1 MDVEKEKRS
10 SETLGN
16 LTSSRGYPREPWHS
30 TPVKKNLFGNE
41 ETPEVSSAKLRDVNR
56 TRLAGYTPQNLSK
69 PLSSISSQDFQT
81 PVNGFEISTMQR
93 QRLELQLLI
102 AELKDRDQELNAMAA
117 AHQKQLLSWEQDRQR
132 VLILE
137 QRCARLEDE
146 LQKRNEMIRAL
157 SKTTKVV
164 EAREKDAYRELN
176 STQQQLHELNQT
188 QLNTSR
194 HQQDLEEKNQSLNST
209 VMMLSSQ
216 VGQLQVR
223 EEELGTML
231 RLKDKDMIEATSH
244 ILELSGRL
252 CELEKSLDDLR
263 TRENEAQRETV
274 EHKNRFRESR
284 HENTQLKAELREK
297 TMENNRQTEEL
308 IRLKQENQL
317 LKKDLSVAEL
327 QLLSEDKSWKDELL
341 ELSRSKQ
348 ARGESELLCLRQVCE
363 NQQNDLQ
370 LLKLNLECVRETLR
384 HHEGQRSLGRTDSGL
399 GASHVIEYSDQQET
413 EIDTGLISSLQNHST
428 GRNVPSDLTQHPRV
442 EAETQTDFV
451 CDFDRTKNPEVT
463 EQAAVGNG
471 VENNV
476 CAKDTCA
483 VSQGTIC
490 EQEMTEKENPARE
503 NSCDESGNPTDIQTH
518 RVYCEPGAGLD
529 FVAVIDYD
537 PDTGTPVCVVDVD
550 VSPIFCATDLSRLNL
565 DCPSPLPES
574 GRGPSRLHESALCIE
589 FYGNEEG
596 YSSSTSRLQRLLAES
611 REMVATLENSS
622 GKPVSQAQSPTNTNA
637 VCQPQSNHD
646 NGSRHSQSS
655 THSQE
660 DSKRSL
666 ESDS

>member
-16 LTSSRGYPREPWHS
+16 LSSSRAYPRGPWHS
-30 TPVKKNLFGNE
+30 TPVKKNLFGSE
-41 ETPEVSSAKLRDVNR
+41 ESPEVSSAKLRDVNR
-56 TRLAGYTPQNLSK
+56 TRLAGFTPQNLSK
-69 PLSSISSQDFQT
+69 PLPYISSQDFQT
-81 PVNGFEISTMQR
+81 PVKGLEISTMQR

-157 SKTTKVV
+157 SKRTKVV

-194 HQQDLEEKNQSLNST
+194 HQQDMEEKNQSLNST
-209 VMMLSSQ
+209 VQRLSSQ
-216 VGQLQVR
+216 VGTLQAR

-263 TRENEAQRETV
+263 TRESKAQRETD
-274 EHKNRFRESR
+274 EHKNCFRESR

-297 TMENNRQTEEL
+297 TMENNRQTEEI
-308 IRLKQENQL
+308 IRLKQDNQL
-317 LKKDLSVAEL
+317 LRKDLSSAEL
-327 QLLSEDKSWKDELL
+327 QLLNEDKSWKDELL

-348 ARGESELLCLRQVCE
+348 ARSESELLCLRQVCD

-370 LLKLNLECVRETLR
+370 LLKLNLESVRETLR
-384 HHEGQRSLGRTDSGL
+384 HQEGQRSHGRTDSGL

-428 GRNVPSDLTQHPRV
+428 SRNVPSDFTQHPIV

-451 CDFDRTKNPEVT
+451 CDFDCTKNPEVT
-463 EQAAVGNG
+463 EQAAVGNA
-471 VENNV
+471 VENN
-476 CAKDTCA
+476 AKDTCEK
-483 VSQGTIC
+483 GR
-490 EQEMTEKENPARE
+490 TEKENSAKE
-503 NSCDESGNPTDIQTH
+503 NSCDESGNPRDIHTH

-550 VSPIFCATDLSRLNL
+550 VSQIFCAADLSRLHL

-589 FYGNEEG
+589 FFGNEEG

-622 GKPVSQAQSPTNTNA
+622 GKSVSPTQSPTNTNA
-637 VCQPQSNHD
+637 VFQPQSSHD
-646 NGSRHSQSS
+646 NGGHQSQSS
-655 THSQE
+655 TSSQE
-660 DSKRSL
+660 DSKRSP

>member
-1 MDVEKEKRS
+1 MDVDKEKRN

-16 LTSSRGYPREPWHS
+16 LSSSRGYPRGPWHS
-30 TPVKKNLFGNE
+30 TPVKKNLFGPN

-56 TRLAGYTPQNLSK
+56 TRLAGFTPQNLSK
-69 PLSSISSQDFQT
+69 PLPYISSQDFQT
-81 PVNGFEISTMQR
+81 PVKGLEISTMQR

-157 SKTTKVV
+157 SKNTKVV

-209 VMMLSSQ
+209 IMRLSSQ
-216 VGQLQVR
+216 VGHLQAR
-223 EEELGTML
+223 EEELGTTL

-263 TRENEAQRETV
+263 TRESKAQRETD
-274 EHKNRFRESR
+274 EHKNCFRESR

-317 LKKDLSVAEL
+317 LRKDLSSAEL
-327 QLLSEDKSWKDELL
+327 QLLNEDKSWKDELL

-348 ARGESELLCLRQVCE
+348 ARSESELLCLRQVCD

-370 LLKLNLECVRETLR
+370 LLKLNLESVRETLR
-384 HHEGQRSLGRTDSGL
+384 HQEGQRSLGS
-399 GASHVIEYSDQQET
+399 
-413 EIDTGLISSLQNHST
+413 
-428 GRNVPSDLTQHPRV
+428 
-442 EAETQTDFV
+442 
-451 CDFDRTKNPEVT
+451 
-463 EQAAVGNG
+463 
-471 VENNV
+471 
-476 CAKDTCA
+476 
-483 VSQGTIC
+483 
-490 EQEMTEKENPARE
+490 
-503 NSCDESGNPTDIQTH
+503 
-518 RVYCEPGAGLD
+518 
-529 FVAVIDYD
+529 
-537 PDTGTPVCVVDVD
+537 
-550 VSPIFCATDLSRLNL
+550 ATDLSHLHL

-589 FYGNEEG
+589 FFGNEEG

-622 GKPVSQAQSPTNTNA
+622 GKPVSRTQSPTNTNA
-637 VCQPQSNHD
+637 VCQPQSSHD
-646 NGSRHSQSS
+646 NGSHHSQSS
-655 THSQE
+655 TASQE
-660 DSKRSL
+660 DSKRSP
-666 ESDS
+666 ESDL

>member
-1 MDVEKEKRS
+1 MDVDKEKRN

-16 LTSSRGYPREPWHS
+16 LSSSRGYPRGPWHS
-30 TPVKKNLFGNE
+30 TPVKKNLFGPN

-56 TRLAGYTPQNLSK
+56 TRLAGFTPQNLSK
-69 PLSSISSQDFQT
+69 PLPYISSQDFQT
-81 PVNGFEISTMQR
+81 PVKGLEISTMQR

-157 SKTTKVV
+157 SKNTKVV

-209 VMMLSSQ
+209 IMRLSSQ
-216 VGQLQVR
+216 VGHLQAR
-223 EEELGTML
+223 EEELGTTL

-263 TRENEAQRETV
+263 TRESKAQRETD
-274 EHKNRFRESR
+274 EHKNCFRESR

-317 LKKDLSVAEL
+317 LRKDLSSAEL
-327 QLLSEDKSWKDELL
+327 QLLNEDKSWKDELL

-348 ARGESELLCLRQVCE
+348 ARSESELLCLRQVCD

-370 LLKLNLECVRETLR
+370 LLKLNLESVRETLR
-384 HHEGQRSLGRTDSGL
+384 HQEGQRSLGRTDSGL
-399 GASHVIEYSDQQET
+399 GASHEIEYSDQQET

-428 GRNVPSDLTQHPRV
+428 GRDVPSDFTQHPIV
-442 EAETQTDFV
+442 EAETQTDYV
-451 CDFDRTKNPEVT
+451 CDFDRTKTPVVT
-463 EQAAVGNG
+463 EQAAVGNA
-471 VENNV
+471 VENN
-476 CAKDTCA
+476 AKDTCA
-483 VSQGTIC
+483 LSQGTIC
-490 EQEMTEKENPARE
+490 EEERTEKENPAKE
-503 NSCDESGNPTDIQTH
+503 NSCDESGNTRDIQTH

-529 FVAVIDYD
+529 FVAVIDFD

-550 VSPIFCATDLSRLNL
+550 VSQIFCATDLSHLHL

-589 FYGNEEG
+589 FFGNEEG

-622 GKPVSQAQSPTNTNA
+622 GKPVSRTQSPTNTNA
-637 VCQPQSNHD
+637 VCQPQSSHD
-646 NGSRHSQSS
+646 NGSHHSQSS
-655 THSQE
+655 TASQE
-660 DSKRSL
+660 DSKRSP
-666 ESDS
+666 ESDL